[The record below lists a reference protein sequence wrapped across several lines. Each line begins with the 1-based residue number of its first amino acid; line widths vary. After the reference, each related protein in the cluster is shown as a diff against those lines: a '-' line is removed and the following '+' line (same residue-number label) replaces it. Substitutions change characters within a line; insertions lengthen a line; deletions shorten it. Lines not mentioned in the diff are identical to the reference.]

1 MLRVFLVHMR
11 VGALH
16 ELQYRVNFWIQ
27 LLQSLVS
34 ILSSLGA
41 LAVLFRHTEALAG
54 WQPMEL
60 VALLGIYFF
69 MNGFIQTF
77 VQPGMDRFLADIRRG
92 TFDFV
97 LTKPRDAQLLVA
109 VRRISLWS
117 LLDAALGVA
126 LLVVAWTRLAR
137 PFGAGQVLALAV
149 VLAAGMVIV
158 GSFWFI
164 LATLAFWFVKIEN
177 ILFVFQSTYQAG
189 RWPIRIYP
197 RALRLVLTFLVPV
210 AFAVTVPA
218 EAAVGRLGA
227 GTMLL
232 AVALAVGIAGV
243 ARVFWHIG
251 VRHYAGASA

>member
-1 MLRVFLVHMR
+1 MLRVFWVHLR
-11 VGALH
+11 IGALH
-16 ELQYRVNFWIQ
+16 ELQYRANFWLQ
-27 LLQSLVS
+27 LLQSALS

-41 LAVLFRHTEALAG
+41 LAVLFGHTTALAG
-54 WQPMEL
+54 WQPLEL

-117 LLDAALGVA
+117 LVDAALGVA
-126 LLVVAWTRLAR
+126 LLVVALAQLGR
-137 PFGAGQVLALAV
+137 PFTAGQGVALAV

-197 RALRLVLTFLVPV
+197 RALRLGLTFLVPV

-218 EAAVGRLGA
+218 EAAVGRLDSGS
-227 GTMLL
+227 MLL
-232 AVALAVGIAGV
+232 AVVLAAGIAGV
-243 ARVFWHIG
+243 ARGFWQIG